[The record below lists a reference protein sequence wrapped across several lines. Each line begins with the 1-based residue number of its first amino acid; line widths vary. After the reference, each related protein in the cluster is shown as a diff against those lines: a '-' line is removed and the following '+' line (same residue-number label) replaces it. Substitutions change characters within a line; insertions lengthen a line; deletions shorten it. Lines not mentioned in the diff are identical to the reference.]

1 MARAVLEDTEG
12 SPPPLSHCPTILM
25 FIKMDNSIEGV
36 LTKIAN
42 IKGTRERSSKQ
53 SKRLQK
59 SRIKATEHSLLGC
72 ESLGSYSRT
81 VAGIKLKIS
90 IVAMATWMV

>member
-1 MARAVLEDTEG
+1 
-12 SPPPLSHCPTILM
+12 M

-42 IKGTRERSSKQ
+42 IWGTRERSSKQ

-59 SRIKATEHSLLGC
+59 SRIKVAEHNLLGC
-72 ESLGSYSRT
+72 ESLLFIGVLFKTRCRYKAQDFDRCH
-81 VAGIKLKIS
+81 GNMDGLKQ
-90 IVAMATWMV
+90 A